1 MPSQA
6 GLFFVVGNNM
16 KIGVLAAGITPDEL
30 IDQHGSYADMIINL
44 LNTTDVA
51 FEFEVFD
58 VRLDDFPSDLT
69 QFDGWAISGSRNNVS
84 ENLPWMPKLK
94 TLILDA
100 HAAKQPIVGICF
112 GHQIIADAF
121 GGKVDRYEGGWGLG
135 LHTYDLASG
144 YESILGDQKQFSI
157 NAVHQDQVIK
167 KPDNSEVLATSSF
180 CKNAG
185 LIYGD
190 LIMTFQAHPEF
201 KMDFEKDLIKVR
213 AGDAFPMEES
223 HAALASLEGQN
234 TDSQSVANWFAQF
247 LVKHK

>member
-1 MPSQA
+1 
-6 GLFFVVGNNM
+6 M
-16 KIGVLAAGITPDEL
+16 KIGVLAAGITPEEL

-44 LNTTDVA
+44 LNTTDEK

-58 VRLDDFPSDLT
+58 VRLDHFPTDLS

-94 TLILDA
+94 TLILQA
-100 HAAKQPIVGICF
+100 YEAKQPIVGICF

-135 LHTYDLASG
+135 LHSYDIKPG
-144 YESILGDQKQFSI
+144 FESVVDKTQFAI
-157 NAVHQDQVIK
+157 NAVHQDQVII
-167 KPDNSEVLATSSF
+167 KPENSEVLASSGF
-180 CKNAG
+180 CQNAG

-201 KMDFEKDLIKVR
+201 KMDFEKDLINVR
-213 AGDAFPMEES
+213 AGDAFPVEES
-223 HAALASLEGQN
+223 KDALASLEGKE
-234 TDSQSVANWFAQF
+234 TDSRSVANWFAKF
-247 LVKHK
+247 LMKHS